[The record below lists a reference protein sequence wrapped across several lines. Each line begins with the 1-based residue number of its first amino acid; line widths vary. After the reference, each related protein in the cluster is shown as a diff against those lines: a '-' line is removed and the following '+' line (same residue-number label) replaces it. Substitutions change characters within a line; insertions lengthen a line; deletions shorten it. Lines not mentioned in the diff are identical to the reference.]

1 MGVVGLFTLSQLFL
15 VPSSVSALST
25 CPEFPFLQPTTGSL
39 AVVNCD
45 FHKQY
50 EKRVNQVVSTFG
62 APGGRPVIF
71 QLGGTLTLKRN
82 GEARIANITPS
93 PFSELK
99 AFAHGAFSVFVTLSQ
114 QAPDVTWGE
123 ATQTALNDLLMNLE
137 ATKVDLPN
145 LDLSVEDRLACEELS
160 TVTESYL
167 SGALSSH
174 LYTQNELASFYER
187 VRPNLAAVLERAAQ
201 TELQALDQAV
211 SPWLAEMAPAE
222 RERVGVATVV
232 AHQARAREIS
242 VQYFEKKFGFR
253 AGEGAQQEN
262 GFVVLEGHFDEK
274 SAAAQLA
281 RHYIDRDVGQWI
293 FQEPAHMQED
303 LLSRAAAEILRSS

>member
-1 MGVVGLFTLSQLFL
+1 MGVVGLFAVSQLFL
-15 VPSSVSALST
+15 APSSVSALST

-39 AVVNCD
+39 AAVNCD

-62 APGGRPVIF
+62 APDGRPVIF
-71 QLGGTLTLKRN
+71 KLGSTLTLKRD
-82 GEARIANITPS
+82 GQVRTANIAPS

-99 AFAHGAFSVFVTLSQ
+99 AFAHGTFSVFVILSQ

-123 ATQTALNDLLMNLE
+123 ATQTALTDLLMNL
-137 ATKVDLPN
+137 AAAKADLPN
-145 LDLSVEDRLACEELS
+145 LDLSVEDRLACDELS
-160 TVTESYL
+160 TATNSYL
-167 SGALSSH
+167 SGLLSSH
-174 LYTQNELASFYER
+174 LYAQNELASFYER
-187 VRPNLAAVLERAAQ
+187 VGPNLTAVLERAAQ

-211 SPWLAEMAPAE
+211 SPWLAEMTPAE
-222 RERVGVATVV
+222 RGRVGVANV
-232 AHQARAREIS
+232 ATHQSRAREIS

-281 RHYIDRDVGQWI
+281 RHYIDREVGQGI
-293 FQEPAHMQED
+293 FQEPARMQED
-303 LLSRAAAEILRSS
+303 LLSKAAAEILRSS